1 MQAFHGWITS
11 ILCHPLLT
19 PFLAY
24 NGRTMSHYTLYENQS
39 YAKTGGLVTNLYA
52 TSDSRLLAFDNKGN
66 IFVYHRAL
74 NRFIPYLE
82 SFTTLFR
89 QLEAKASGLALN
101 NLMIDNSSQVWI
113 STNQGVFKIKLHNV
127 SVVRW
132 DMNSNVN
139 GVIVC
144 GNHYVAYTDQGAYV
158 IDPETGKSLKQL
170 SNERK
175 PSEQTSVK
183 FDNLPAGQYTLV
195 VRSVSRNSGRIID
208 TQSLT
213 INVAAP
219 WYFST
224 LAWMIYLLLAASGM
238 TYLWRVAYQRGR
250 ASHSSAVPS
259 QQS

>member
-1 MQAFHGWITS
+1 MDDETQKRFYESMTKGRVQLDADYGAVEIAYES
-11 ILCHPLLT
+11 IFYLYHKDILYQHLLE
-19 PFLAY
+19 
-24 NGRTMSHYTLYENQS
+24 G
-39 YAKTGGLVTNLYA
+39 
-52 TSDSRLLAFDNKGN
+52 
-66 IFVYHRAL
+66 
-74 NRFIPYLE
+74 
-82 SFTTLFR
+82 
-89 QLEAKASGLALN
+89 
-101 NLMIDNSSQVWI
+101 IDCEWSQ
-113 STNQGVFKIKLHNV
+113 
-127 SVVRW
+127 
-132 DMNSNVN
+132 
-139 GVIVC
+139 
-144 GNHYVAYTDQGAYV
+144 
-158 IDPETGKSLKQL
+158 
-170 SNERK
+170 

-259 QQS
+259 RQS